1 MFGKVKHIHFVGI
14 GGTGMSGIAELL
26 LNLGYKVTGSDL
38 SVTAVTKRLT
48 GLGAAIEAGHSAGH
62 VKEPDVVVYSSAIK
76 QDNVEIAE
84 ARRKGIPVIPRAE
97 MLAELMR
104 MREGIAVGGAH
115 GKTTTTWMAG
125 LVMAAARLDPTI
137 IVGGRLKALGTNAKL
152 GGGNYL
158 VAEAD
163 ESDGSFLRL
172 SPTIAVITTVDE
184 EHLDHYLNLD
194 AIKDAFVEFANKV
207 PFYGAVV
214 VCLDDENVQSILPR
228 IERRVIT
235 YGFSQQADVRATDVT
250 QDGTDVAFNAVLRGR
265 NMGSLLLKT
274 PGRYNVLNSL
284 AAVAVGLELDI
295 PFQAIGEGLARFTGI
310 SRRLELKGEARGVT
324 VVDDYAHHP
333 TEVAATL
340 EAVRAT
346 YGGRIVAVFQPHRY
360 TRTHAL
366 WDRLGRSF
374 YDADAVIVTSIYA
387 AGESE
392 INGVTGELVARA
404 AVESGHRDVTYLAD
418 LDRVVDHLLEN
429 IHEGDIVLTL
439 GAGNVYSVGDEFM
452 RRLRSD

>member
-1 MFGKVKHIHFVGI
+1 
-14 GGTGMSGIAELL
+14 
-26 LNLGYKVTGSDL
+26 
-38 SVTAVTKRLT
+38 
-48 GLGAAIEAGHSAGH
+48 
-62 VKEPDVVVYSSAIK
+62 
-76 QDNVEIAE
+76 
-84 ARRKGIPVIPRAE
+84 
-97 MLAELMR
+97 
-104 MREGIAVGGAH
+104 VGGAH